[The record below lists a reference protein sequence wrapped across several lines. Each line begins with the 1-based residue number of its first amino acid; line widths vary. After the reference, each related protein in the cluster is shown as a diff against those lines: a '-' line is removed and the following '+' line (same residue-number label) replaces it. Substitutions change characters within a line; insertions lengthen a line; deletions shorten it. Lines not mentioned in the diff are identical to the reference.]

1 MAASNGS
8 GMAGSASHC
17 GEPESNETLLMLVE
31 DEVADVVVAASDVV
45 AAVVAVSES
54 GSIESTRM
62 ESSSCKEHGEA
73 TGSGTVCSTEA
84 EMDNEGASVA
94 IEGEGTTAA
103 AATATAELSSV
114 FADNA
119 GRALVTR
126 VDADAGA
133 DAGAVRV
140 RVAAEADAGRVCCER
155 FAVPLLARATAGAA
169 GALCFAEAAERG
181 RAATAA
187 DATLP
192 VVAAV
197 PEPVCCVS
205 TCDGAVAVGGRDTD
219 AGADSR
225 ASSIC
230 ASL

>member
-1 MAASNGS
+1 MEASNGS

-31 DEVADVVVAASDVV
+31 DEVVAASDVV

-62 ESSSCKEHGEA
+62 ESSSLKESDEA
-73 TGSGTVCSTEA
+73 TGDGTWTDGSSEA
-84 EMDNEGASVA
+84 ELDDNGSSVA
-94 IEGEGTTAA
+94 FEGGGTTAA
-103 AATATAELSSV
+103 AATATVALCFDFV
-114 FADNA
+114 DAT
-119 GRALVTR
+119 GRALVAR
-126 VDADAGA
+126 VDVGA
-133 DAGAVRV
+133 DAGAGAGRV

-155 FAVPLLARATAGAA
+155 FAAALLASATAGA
-169 GALCFAEAAERG
+169 GATLGFTEAAERG
-181 RAATAA
+181 RVATAA
-187 DATLP
+187 DTTLP
-192 VVAAV
+192 VAAAA
-197 PEPVCCVS
+197 PEPL
-205 TCDGAVAVGGRDTD
+205 CDGAATVSAAVGGRDCD